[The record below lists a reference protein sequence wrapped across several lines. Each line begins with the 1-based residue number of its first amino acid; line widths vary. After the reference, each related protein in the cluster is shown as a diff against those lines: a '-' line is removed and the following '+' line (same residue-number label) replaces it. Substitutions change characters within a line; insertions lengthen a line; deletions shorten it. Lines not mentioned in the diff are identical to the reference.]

1 MKTKLLIG
9 IALISA
15 AAAGHYMG
23 KQSGNRASLAQESAY
38 SGPAAVS
45 SASTT
50 VVSAQRDSIKNNPAG
65 APNTITI
72 TVEAGGS
79 IQEAVKTAEPG
90 TTIVIKPGTYNET
103 VYIDKDNIRLIGLIV
118 KGERPRLD
126 GLGKLNDAIL
136 YSGNNIVVENLSITG
151 YKGNGI
157 MGQAGNN
164 FEIRNNVIADT
175 GVYGI
180 FPQLGK
186 NGVVE
191 HNVVS
196 GIEDAA
202 IYIGMSDNIQVS
214 HNDVF
219 DSVAGIEIENS
230 RHAIVENNV
239 VYNNTGGILA
249 FVTPGLPIKT
259 TYDVI
264 IRNNFIAGNNHPNFG
279 APGSTVAGI
288 PAGTGV
294 LIMAADQVV
303 IEDNIIKDN
312 KNTGILIVDHAN
324 ASNVTADPESE
335 PNPDQVSIL
344 NNTMLNNGY
353 EAITEIKALMALEF
367 KISAPD
373 IVHVSSGK
381 GSCILNR
388 SRYITAGVNDFADCN
403 FNNTDHVAS
412 YLLDEPVA
420 PRDIAPS
427 ERGKIAYLGVCT
439 GCHSYNGRLIGP
451 SIQQIQAL
459 YFEDPDGLAAY
470 ITNPVKKRPDYPEM
484 PSQAYLAEE
493 TIKAVADYVLH
504 VENVPV
510 YETSSQPSDN
520 AQH

>member
-1 MKTKLLIG
+1 MKLKHLMIPAVLL
-9 IALISA
+9 ALVSLQYLSKQNAHAANAKQGSTATSA
-15 AAAGHYMG
+15 NLSKPSKG
-23 KQSGNRASLAQESAY
+23 KNI
-38 SGPAAVS
+38 GPAGVANN
-45 SASTT
+45 AI
-50 VVSAQRDSIKNNPAG
+50 VVVKNG
-65 APNTITI
+65 
-72 TVEAGGS
+72 ES
-79 IQEAVKTAEPG
+79 IQAAVTAAKPG
-90 TTIVIKPGTYNET
+90 TTIKIMPGTYSET
-103 VYIDKDNIRLIGLIV
+103 VYIDKDSIHLIGVIEAG
-118 KGERPRLD
+118 KRARLD

-136 YSGNNIVVENLSITG
+136 YSGNNVKVENLYITG

-164 FEIRNNVIADT
+164 FEIRNNVIANT

-186 NGVVE
+186 NGLVE

-202 IYIGMSDNIQVS
+202 IYIGMSDNVQVS

-230 RHAIVENNV
+230 RHAIVENNF

-249 FVTPGLPIKT
+249 FITPGLPIKT
-259 TYDVI
+259 TYDVV
-264 IRNNFIAGNNHPNFG
+264 IRNNFVNANNHPNFG

-288 PAGTGV
+288 PAGTGILV
-294 LIMAADQVV
+294 MAADQVI

-324 ASNVTADPESE
+324 AANVTADPESE
-335 PNPDQVSIL
+335 PNPDQIAIL

-353 EAITEIKALMALEF
+353 EAIKEIKALMALELKF
-367 KISAPD
+367 GSPD
-373 IVHVSSGK
+373 IVHVSEGSD
-381 GSCILNR
+381 SCILDR
-388 SRYITAGVNDFADCN
+388 SQYVTVGLKGFSECDFSN
-403 FNNTDHVAS
+403 TNNIAT

-420 PRDIAPS
+420 PRKIAPS

-459 YFEDPDGLAAY
+459 YFDNPEGLADY
-470 ITNPVKKRPDYPEM
+470 ISKPTKKRADYPEM
-484 PSQAYLAEE
+484 PSQAYLGEE
-493 TIKAVADYVLH
+493 TLAAVAEYVLQ
-504 VENVPV
+504 VKNLSV
-510 YETSSQPSDN
+510 YETSSRDE
-520 AQH
+520 